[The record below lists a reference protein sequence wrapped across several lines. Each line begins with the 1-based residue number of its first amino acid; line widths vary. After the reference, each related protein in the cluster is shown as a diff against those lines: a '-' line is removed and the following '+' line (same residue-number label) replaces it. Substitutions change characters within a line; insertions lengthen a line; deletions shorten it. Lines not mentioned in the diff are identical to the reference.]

1 MDKLNIYNNKVNL
14 QVYNLFFRTIE
25 SFDLLS
31 EKEIEDLYFQIKEF
45 LTYVYRTDKT
55 MYQDALSDVFKDEQ
69 VEDYNK
75 IKEAFLEIKENT
87 TKYIEYEKTLN
98 LDLKTKLNEE
108 FANRGFNGTYPKYYL
123 TKEEN
128 TLIVEYDEDIYY
140 SNEEL
145 VSKRNAIIVKIP
157 NSLIESLNIN
167 INSFTH
173 EDLVLKYNTELT
185 ERKIKAFLIHLPDL
199 DYSKDLNEEE
209 LIRDL
214 KYLEIIDSVLNGVK
228 YLPKWYIEYNKSV
241 KDFSKTYLMIFLLV
255 GVPTVI
261 ALTALL
267 SFKGPLIAISIIL
280 YYLLSNYV
288 AKIIGLKKYNKVH
301 K

>member
-14 QVYNLFFRTIE
+14 QVYNLFFRSIE

-75 IKEAFLEIKENT
+75 IKEAFLEIKENGIQ
-87 TKYIEYEKTLN
+87 YIEYEKTLN

-108 FANRGFNGTYPKYYL
+108 FKNKGFNGTYPKYYL

-145 VSKRNAIIVKIP
+145 VSKRNAVIVKIP
-157 NSLIESLNIN
+157 NNLMESLNID
-167 INSFTH
+167 INTFTH

-185 ERKIKAFLIHLPDL
+185 ERKIKAFLIRLPDL
-199 DYSKDLNEEE
+199 DYSRNLNEQE

-241 KDFSKTYLMIFLLV
+241 KDFSKTYLMILLLI

-267 SFKGPLIAISIIL
+267 SFNGPLIAISIIG
-280 YYLLSNYV
+280 YFLLSNYIS
-288 AKIIGLKKYNKVH
+288 KIFGLKKYNKIH